1 MRESTKML
9 LHYIAGVIVI
19 VTGLIHLLA
28 NNEPTL
34 GKIITSNAH
43 FYLANMAIF
52 LAALLYHAFNGVRVI
67 LIELVPDACWTKLI
81 GWAILLIGIAT
92 YLVGFQV
99 LLLALG
105 FA

>member
-9 LHYIAGVIVI
+9 LHYITGII
-19 VTGLIHLLA
+19 IIITGLLHLLA
-28 NNEPTL
+28 NNEPTI
-34 GKIITSNAH
+34 GKIITSNA
-43 FYLANMAIF
+43 YLYLMNMALF
-52 LAALLYHAFNGVRVI
+52 LGALLYHAFNGVRVI

-92 YLVGFQV
+92 YIVGFQV

>member
-1 MRESTKML
+1 MRESVKML
-9 LHYIAGVIVI
+9 LHYLTGVLIV

-28 NNEPTL
+28 NNEPNI
-34 GKIITSNAH
+34 GKLITSNVY

-67 LIELVPDACWTKLI
+67 LIELVPDMCWTRLI

-92 YLVGFQV
+92 YVVGIQV
-99 LLLALG
+99 LLIALG
-105 FA
+105 LI